1 MRIPL
6 SHLNFPFSGYYVKGF
21 LSSLKCIYKITH
33 GIIGTIGLVLMEKK
47 SCASHCF
54 QLEAAWVSKGV
65 VVGFATEFK
74 LVRHLIESQ
83 VRV

>member
-6 SHLNFPFSGYYVKGF
+6 SHLNFPFSGYCVKEF

-33 GIIGTIGLVLMEKK
+33 EIIGTIGLVLMEKK
-47 SCASHCF
+47 LCIALLSVRGC
-54 QLEAAWVSKGV
+54 LGIKRV